1 MTVGSRSSKVMILT
15 IGNGVNVLVNFLTLP
30 FLIRTLSVSDYGT
43 YGQVMMVIALLQ
55 GVFTFSFNQ
64 IANVHLSKTENAPAD
79 VFATLLRVALLMA
92 AVGSLFM
99 ALITPAL
106 SVAFGNHQLSH
117 LMLFSLVNLFG
128 QVPVPIFMSVLVFY
142 NRVQDTALLTVLS
155 NLAKIAMMFIAIKG
169 IGSVGALMVGLSI
182 ISVLQCLA
190 YYLLIPAEIRKGGRY
205 NQLLTRA
212 LFTMATPLVLSA
224 LVEKSLVYLDGI
236 MISTMLD
243 TANYAFYRAG
253 AVEVPFIATLYGAVA
268 TIVMPEVARLFHA
281 GNFNEII
288 RLKRT
293 AISGTAF
300 FVYPALVY
308 LLFFSKPLMVFYLTD
323 GYTASALIFAIFNLS
338 LLIRINDYQDV
349 LVISGNSRFIFFA
362 VLTSSVVNL
371 MLNALLIYF
380 YGIKGSAIAFIGSL
394 FLFAGILA
402 WKSTKILSCSLNQLF
417 DFRQKAMLLMV
428 SALAAFCVQ
437 FLLDACG
444 GDVLFII
451 FVSPVY
457 AMVVMAIGW
466 RLGLIP
472 SSLKTQIAS
481 RFLKK
486 STS

>member
-1 MTVGSRSSKVMILT
+1 
-15 IGNGVNVLVNFLTLP
+15 
-30 FLIRTLSVSDYGT
+30 
-43 YGQVMMVIALLQ
+43 
-55 GVFTFSFNQ
+55 
-64 IANVHLSKTENAPAD
+64 
-79 VFATLLRVALLMA
+79 
-92 AVGSLFM
+92 
-99 ALITPAL
+99 
-106 SVAFGNHQLSH
+106 
-117 LMLFSLVNLFG
+117 MLFSLVNLFG
-128 QVPVPIFMSVLVFY
+128 QVPIPIFMSVLVFY

-155 NLAKIAMMFIAIKG
+155 NLAKIAVMFIAIKG
-169 IGSVGALMVGLSI
+169 IGSVGTLMIGLSI

-190 YYLLIPAEIRKGGRY
+190 YYLLIPAEIRKGGIY

-236 MISTMLD
+236 MISAMLD

-300 FVYPALVY
+300 FVYPVLVY

-323 GYTASALIFAIFNLS
+323 VYTARALIFAIFNLS

-380 YGIKGSAIAFIGSL
+380 HGINGSAMAFIVSL

-402 WKSTKILSCSLNQLF
+402 WKSTKILSCTLNQLF
-417 DFRQKAMLLMV
+417 DFRQKGMLLMV
-428 SALAAFCVQ
+428 SAIAAFCIQ
-437 FLLDACG
+437 ILLDACA
-444 GDVLFII
+444 GDVLFVI

-466 RLGLIP
+466 KLGLSP